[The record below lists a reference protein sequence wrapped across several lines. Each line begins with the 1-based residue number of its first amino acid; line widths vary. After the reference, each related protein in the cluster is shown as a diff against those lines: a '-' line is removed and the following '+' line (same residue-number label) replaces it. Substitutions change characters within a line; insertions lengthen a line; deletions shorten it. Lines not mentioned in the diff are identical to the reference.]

1 MIGHVP
7 LEVLPPA
14 AAVVSFIDA
23 VNRADLDR
31 LAALMHV
38 DHRLVVHDEDPV
50 VGRAANIRAWH
61 GYLSSFPSYVI
72 HPRHIAAD
80 GRRVAVLG
88 TTTGSHLGLPDEE
101 ERRLSLIWLAEVHS
115 GTLLLWQVAEDSAGI
130 RERTGIPASV

>member
-1 MIGHVP
+1 V
-7 LEVLPPA
+7 

-38 DHRLVVHDEDPV
+38 DHRLVVLDEEPV

-72 HPRHIAAD
+72 HPRLIVRD
-80 GRRVAVLG
+80 GPRVAVLG

-101 ERRLSLIWLAEVHS
+101 ESRLGVVWLAEVES
-115 GTLLLWQVAEDSAGI
+115 GTLSLWQVADDTPGTRERAGI
-130 RERTGIPASV
+130 PDAV

>member
-1 MIGHVP
+1 VP
-7 LEVLPPA
+7 LEVLPPV

-38 DHRLVVHDEDPV
+38 DHRLLVHDEDPV

-61 GYLSSFPSYVI
+61 GYLSSFPAYVI

-88 TTTGSHLGLPDEE
+88 TTTGSHLGLPDDE
-101 ERRLSLIWLAEVHS
+101 ERRLSVIWLAEVES
-115 GTLLLWQVAEDSAGI
+115 GTLVLWQVAEDTPNT
-130 RERTGIPASV
+130 RERTGVPATV

>member
-1 MIGHVP
+1 MP
-7 LEVLPPA
+7 REPLPPV

-38 DHRLVVHDEDPV
+38 DHRLVVLDETPV

-61 GYLSSFPSYVI
+61 GYISSFPRYVI
-72 HPRHIAAD
+72 HPRHVAAD
-80 GRRVAVLG
+80 GPRVAVLG

-101 ERRLSLIWLAEVHS
+101 ESRLPVIWLAEVEQ
-115 GTLLLWQVAEDSAGI
+115 GTLSLWQVAEDTADNRERAGI
-130 RERTGIPASV
+130 PDAV

>member
-1 MIGHVP
+1 VP
-7 LEVLPPA
+7 LEPLPPV

-38 DHRLVVHDEDPV
+38 DHRFVVLDEEPV

-61 GYLSSFPSYVI
+61 GYLSSFPAYVI
-72 HPRHIAAD
+72 HPRHIAGD
-80 GRRVAVLG
+80 GHRVAVLG

-101 ERRLSLIWLAEVHS
+101 ERRLNVIWLAEVEA
-115 GTLLLWQVAEDSAGI
+115 GTLLLWEVAEDTPST
-130 RERTGIPASV
+130 RERVGIPGAV